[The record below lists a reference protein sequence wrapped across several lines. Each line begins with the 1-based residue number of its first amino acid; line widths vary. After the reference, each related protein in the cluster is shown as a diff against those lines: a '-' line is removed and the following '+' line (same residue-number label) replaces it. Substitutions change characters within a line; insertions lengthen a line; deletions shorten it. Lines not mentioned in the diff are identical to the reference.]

1 MLISLSRLFNALE
14 SAISCMAVSAVVE
27 SERLKK
33 STMMMSVFWLVPQLA
48 IVGMGEAFHYA
59 GQVTLYYQEFPESL
73 KNTSNAAVAM
83 FISGA
88 FYSSYLVIDLVRKA
102 TGWLDYDG
110 MRITF
115 TGFVVVWEEL
125 NGLLCCGYS
134 VLQVQRMLNLHM
146 FYLA

>member
-1 MLISLSRLFNALE
+1 
-14 SAISCMAVSAVVE
+14 
-27 SERLKK
+27 
-33 STMMMSVFWLVPQLA
+33 MSVFWLVPQLA
-48 IVGMGEAFHYA
+48 IVGMGEAFHNA